1 MINLYL
7 FNNKNRGAFYGVGS
21 YVREL
26 VASLRGSG
34 IRIHVVY
41 LFGEKAQIE
50 RWEEGEVSYLSFPEP
65 VAEDRLGGAAAGGLF
80 PEYRL
85 SASPLYPG
93 YGEAGVS
100 FELL

>member
-1 MINLYL
+1 MGGGGGLVSL
-7 FNNKNRGAFYGVGS
+7 FSGAGSRGLG
-21 YVREL
+21 
-26 VASLRGSG
+26 
-34 IRIHVVY
+34 
-41 LFGEKAQIE
+41 
-50 RWEEGEVSYLSFPEP
+50 
-65 VAEDRLGGAAAGGLF
+65 RLGGAAAGGLF